1 MTRLALFRLL
11 RSVRSGTTELI
22 SVMYAPAS
30 ALCSYLQPF
39 CYGRYLRVK
48 STSIPSLLFFFFTP
62 SKEMEVDSG
71 TAILFGLV
79 NVKLVL
85 GLLASIEPWVALVE
99 K

>member
-1 MTRLALFRLL
+1 MHL
-11 RSVRSGTTELI
+11 
-22 SVMYAPAS
+22 PC

-39 CYGRYLRVK
+39 CYGLYLRVK
-48 STSIPSLLFFFFTP
+48 TTSIPSLRFFFFFFFSP

-71 TAILFGLV
+71 TTILFGLV